1 MFNKTESLRDKGL
14 KAAQR
19 LLEHK
24 GYEVLGVGF
33 NDVDIVA
40 KQDDTLVF
48 IKLDIRKGGAFG
60 DEGWNRANA
69 ESNAFHYLEEYEY
82 EDNAVVRFD
91 YISMLVN
98 DKGRALVRHHIN
110 CFDERVA

>member
-1 MFNKTESLRDKGL
+1 MFNETESLRDKGL
-14 KAAQR
+14 KAAR
-19 LLEHK
+19 KLLEYK

-33 NDVDIVA
+33 NDVDIIA

-48 IKLDIRKGGAFG
+48 S
-60 DEGWNRANA
+60 DEGWNRATA

-82 EDNAVVRFD
+82 EGDAVVRFD